1 MKSPTSMLA
10 LTVAALLAVPAL
22 AQQPSS
28 QDSVLTVATARA
40 DSGETQPTATTEKKK
55 SGEESPETAKRSA
68 QPTIVFQHIRATDQ
82 RGVEV
87 FEAPKNDTVPYTGF
101 KLGLGASFTQQFQ
114 DLKHH
119 NAAAPNVVNGTDLNQ
134 LINIGAGFNNAV
146 ANLYVNAQMAR
157 GIRVSMTSYLSSRHH
172 DESWVKEGYLL
183 VDALPWKNATL
194 DKLMQVMTVKVGHF
208 EVNYGDEHFR
218 RSDNGNSLYNP
229 FVGNLIMDAFT
240 TEIGGEIYFR
250 KAGWMAMGGI
260 TGGEIHGQVA
270 SPDKRSPSYLGKVG
284 FDRQLDEALRV
295 RLTGSMYYNGGAVNN
310 TLYSGDRA
318 GSRYYDVMEN
328 VSSTET
334 AQAWSGAI
342 QPGFR
347 RNVKAFV
354 VNPFVKYRGLELF
367 GNIERA
373 RGKASNETANRTWD
387 QYSGEAVYRFLP
399 REQLYVG
406 ARYNTAKGQLAGLTG
421 DVNVRRY
428 QLASGWFVTP
438 GILAKVEYVNQ
449 KYLDFPITDIR
460 HGGRFNGIM
469 VEGAV
474 GF

>member
-1 MKSPTSMLA
+1 M
-10 LTVAALLAVPAL
+10 
-22 AQQPSS
+22 
-28 QDSVLTVATARA
+28 
-40 DSGETQPTATTEKKK
+40 
-55 SGEESPETAKRSA
+55 
-68 QPTIVFQHIRATDQ
+68 
-82 RGVEV
+82 
-87 FEAPKNDTVPYTGF
+87 
-101 KLGLGASFTQQFQ
+101 
-114 DLKHH
+114 
-119 NAAAPNVVNGTDLNQ
+119 
-134 LINIGAGFNNAV
+134 
-146 ANLYVNAQMAR
+146 
-157 GIRVSMTSYLSSRHH
+157 
-172 DESWVKEGYLL
+172 KEGYLL

-240 TEIGGEIYFR
+240 TEIGGEVYFR

-260 TGGEIHGQVA
+260 TGGEIHGQV
-270 SPDKRSPSYLGKVG
+270 STPDKRSPSYLAKVG

-328 VSSTET
+328 TSSTES

-354 VNPFVKYRGLELF
+354 VNPFVKYHGLELF
-367 GNIERA
+367 GDVERA
-373 RGKASNETANRTWD
+373 KGKASNETTNRTWN
-387 QYSGEAVYRFLP
+387 QYAGEAVYRFLP
-399 REQLYVG
+399 REQMYVG
-406 ARYNTAKGQLAGLTG
+406 ARYNTASGQLFGIPN
-421 DVNVRRY
+421 DVTVHRY
-428 QLASGWFVTP
+428 QLATGWYITP
-438 GILAKVEYVNQ
+438 GILGKVEYVNQ
-449 KYLDFPITDIR
+449 RYHDFPITDIR
-460 HGGRFNGIM
+460 HDGRFHGIM